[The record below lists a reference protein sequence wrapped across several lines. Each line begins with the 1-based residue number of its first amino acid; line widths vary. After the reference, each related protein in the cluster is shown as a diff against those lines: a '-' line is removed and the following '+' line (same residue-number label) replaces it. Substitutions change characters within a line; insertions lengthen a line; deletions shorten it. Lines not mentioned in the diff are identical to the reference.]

1 MLLMI
6 ASYQSFTQD
15 SLRRVPVEAW
25 RLSRLIDDAR
35 LSRTCDSTLNAY
47 MDALLKSQI
56 ATSTLDSLLKEVT
69 ISRDT
74 WKYTSE
80 QKDTLATVNN
90 QKHDLQLKDHKRKTM
105 KVAIIAISEAIL
117 LIVLLL

>member
-1 MLLMI
+1 
-6 ASYQSFTQD
+6 
-15 SLRRVPVEAW
+15 VPVRAW
-25 RLSRLIDDAR
+25 QLSRLIDDAR
-35 LSRTCDSTLNAY
+35 LLRTCDSTLNAHVN
-47 MDALLKSQI
+47 AL
-56 ATSTLDSLLKEVT
+56 ATSERTLATADSLMRELT

-90 QKHDLQLKDHKRKTM
+90 RKHDLQLKDQKRKTS
-105 KVAIIAISEAIL
+105 KAAIIAISEGIL